1 MISQL
6 GVPDAA
12 PSVAGAVPTSVA
24 AADGVDR
31 RVAQRLT
38 PEEAT
43 WLQSARIKYGA
54 TVAVLDVSETG
65 IRIETSEE
73 TTRGARLVLELV
85 TNARAV
91 VIPARVVRCETDIV
105 ESGVIYRA
113 ACAFDRK
120 LPMPTVQDLQA
131 RCVDTSLK
139 ARLAPETGGQKV
151 IARFL
156 DGRLL
161 RGYTGDFHTN
171 RPHLHLTSEQNS
183 RESLLVFHSQ
193 LKALFF
199 VRDFDGNPGYV
210 EHKEFTA
217 RPQGR
222 RVEVTF
228 LDGEILVGA
237 TLNFQSDKSGFFVQ
251 PADPASNNLRVFVP
265 MSAIR
270 HMRFI

>member
-1 MISQL
+1 MITQL
-6 GVPDAA
+6 GVSDVARFGDAPA
-12 PSVAGAVPTSVA
+12 PVAPAG
-24 AADGVDR
+24 DGIDR

-54 TVAVLDVSETG
+54 PVVVLDVSESG
-65 IRIETSEE
+65 IRIETSAEIS
-73 TTRGARLVLELV
+73 RGARLVLDLT

-91 VIPARVVRCETDIV
+91 VIPARVLRCETDIV
-105 ESGVIYRA
+105 ESGVVYRA
-113 ACAFDRK
+113 ACSFDRK
-120 LPMPTVQDLQA
+120 LPMPTVADLQA

-139 ARLAPETGGQKV
+139 ARATETGHQKV
-151 IARFL
+151 VARFL

-161 RGYTGDFHTN
+161 RGYTADFHAN
-171 RPHLHLTSEQNS
+171 RPHLHLASEQNND
-183 RESLLVFHSQ
+183 ESLLVFHSQ

-199 VRDFDGNPGYV
+199 VREFHGNPAYV
-210 EHKEFTA
+210 EQKEFTA

-222 RVEVTF
+222 RVGVTF
-228 LDGEILVGA
+228 LDGEILIGA
-237 TLNFQSDKSGFFVQ
+237 TLNFQSSKSGFFVQ

-270 HMRFI
+270 HMRFF